1 MIKVLLIDD
10 HVLVRIG
17 LSGAIEATDEMTL
30 VGQAGNSLEIIELY
44 ESLQPDVV
52 VIDFRMPEEN
62 GVAATKRL
70 LEAHPKAKVLLL
82 SVYEGEE
89 DIWRAV
95 KAGVRG
101 YVTKGDDTEELLE
114 GIRTVQGGEAY
125 FPPKI
130 ADKIRKRSQ
139 RTSLSKR
146 EGEVLTLIVQ
156 GLRNKEISD
165 RLGISL
171 GTVKLHTSKILDK
184 LDVNDRTQAAVI
196 AVHRGIVHLD
206 D

>member
-30 VGQAGNSLEIIELY
+30 VGQAGNSLQIIEQY
-44 ESLQPDVV
+44 EELQPDVV

-62 GVAATKRL
+62 GVAATRRL
-70 LEAHPKAKVLLL
+70 LAAHPGAKVLLL

-95 KAGVRG
+95 KAGVRA

-114 GIRTVQGGEAY
+114 GIRTVHGGEAY

-139 RTSLSKR
+139 RASLSKR
-146 EGEVLTLIVQ
+146 EAEVLTLIVQ

>member
-17 LSGAIEATDEMTL
+17 LSGAIEATDGMEL
-30 VGQAGNSLEIIELY
+30 VGQAGNSIEIIELY
-44 ESLQPDVV
+44 EELQPDVV

-62 GVAATKRL
+62 GVSATRRL
-70 LEAHPKAKVLLL
+70 IAAHPEAKVLLL

-101 YVTKGDDTEELLE
+101 YATKGDDAEELLN
-114 GIRTVQGGEAY
+114 GIKTVYGGEAF
-125 FPPKI
+125 FPPRI

-139 RTSLSKR
+139 RASLSKR
-146 EGEVLTLIVQ
+146 EAEVLTLIVQ

-196 AVHRGIVHLD
+196 AVHRGIIHLD

>member
-17 LSGAIEATDEMTL
+17 LSGAIEATDGMTL

-70 LEAHPKAKVLLL
+70 LESHPEAKVLLL

-95 KAGVRG
+95 KAGVCA
-101 YVTKGDDTEELLE
+101 YVTKGDDTQELLE
-114 GIRTVQGGEAY
+114 GIQKIHSGESY

-130 ADKIRKRSQ
+130 AEKIANRSQ
-139 RTSLSKR
+139 RACLSKR
-146 EGEVLTLIVQ
+146 EAEVLTLIVQ

-165 RLGISL
+165 HLGISL

>member
-17 LSGAIEATDEMTL
+17 LSGAIEATDGMEL
-30 VGQAGNSLEIIELY
+30 AGQAGNSLEIVELY
-44 ESLQPDVV
+44 ESLKPDVV

-62 GVAATKRL
+62 GVAATRRL
-70 LEAHPKAKVLLL
+70 LAAHPEAKVLLL

-101 YVTKGDDTEELLE
+101 YVTKGDDADELLN
-114 GIRTVQGGEAY
+114 GIKTVYGGEAY
-125 FPPKI
+125 FPPRI

-139 RTSLSKR
+139 RASLSRR

-171 GTVKLHTSKILDK
+171 GTVKLHSSKILDK

>member
-30 VGQAGNSLEIIELY
+30 VGQAGNSLQIVEQYEELK
-44 ESLQPDVV
+44 PDVV

-62 GVAATKRL
+62 GVAATRRL
-70 LEAHPKAKVLLL
+70 LEAHPGARVLLL

-95 KAGVRG
+95 KAGVRA

-114 GIRTVQGGEAY
+114 GIRTVHAGEAY

-139 RTSLSKR
+139 RASLSKR
-146 EGEVLTLIVQ
+146 EAEVLTLIVQ

-196 AVHRGIVHLD
+196 AVHRGIIHLD